1 MEAQNIEYAT
11 SENVNDDSNLTSNF
25 WPKVE
30 YQSVA
35 IDSYTERFTPL
46 EAFDSNSQVQKKD
59 YILIY
64 L

>member
-11 SENVNDDSNLTSNF
+11 SENVNYDSNLLSNL

-30 YQSVA
+30 YESVA

-46 EAFDSNSQVQKKD
+46 EAFDSNSQVKEK
-59 YILIY
+59 
-64 L
+64 